1 MYTVTQEFHDAFSAL
16 GRDII
21 YIKAAFNGETELG
34 SDELQELVVTEQFGA
49 SGGVTVGSAFSSSCK
64 LTMYAQDGLA
74 LRNGYFVPYVGI
86 NVGGETVYV
95 PKGKFYIPYDGIE
108 KTDRLWVTV
117 TGYDRMASL
126 TGDYIPAIEFPA
138 TPAQIL
144 ADVCEQANL
153 TAPVV
158 TLPDIQIENAYAGS
172 YREQLGWLAGLIG
185 CNAKFDADGNLVF
198 VWYTDSDLTI
208 TQDMQQMNGLKLTG
222 DTFAIQ
228 SITTGTEDNAI
239 TAGGGT
245 SITFTNPYITKE
257 VAEAVLNLVEN
268 TPMHPCTVKWRGD
281 PSVEAGDILSV
292 IGEDGATVLPVFV
305 MEQVLSIKGGMSCE
319 TTCYPV
325 EDEDYNVK
333 SPVSQQIERV
343 YNSITESFRNATE
356 KIVGAKGGYY
366 EITYDEDGF
375 PTGWSLRDTPTV
387 TENTKMWIMSTGGLG
402 FSADGGKTVS
412 QIALTSDG
420 YVNATAL
427 AVGSSNAD
435 GTSEITYMDKWFRFS
450 KDGMEIG
457 SSDDGENIKLRLN
470 NNRISFLSDDM
481 EVAYISSN
489 KLYIT
494 DGEFLN
500 RLVLG
505 NFGFIPRQN
514 GNLSFKKVK

>member
-1 MYTVTQEFHDAFSAL
+1 MIDIENQIYTPIA
-16 GRDII
+16 
-21 YIKAAFNGETELG
+21 K
-34 SDELQELVVTEQFGA
+34 
-49 SGGVTVGSAFSSSCK
+49 
-64 LTMYAQDGLA
+64 A
-74 LRNGYFVPYVGI
+74 LRGKFSGLTVSGEYVNAPSGFPYVSIVEQDNFTTQAHLDSGNTEAFATLMYEV
-86 NVGGETVYV
+86 NVY
-95 PKGKFYIPYDGIE
+95 
-108 KTDRLWVTV
+108 
-117 TGYDRMASL
+117 S
-126 TGDYIPAIEFPA
+126 
-138 TPAQIL
+138 
-144 ADVCEQANL
+144 
-153 TAPVV
+153 
-158 TLPDIQIENAYAGS
+158 
-172 YREQLGWLAGLIG
+172 
-185 CNAKFDADGNLVF
+185 
-198 VWYTDSDLTI
+198 
-208 TQDMQQMNGLKLTG
+208 
-222 DTFAIQ
+222 
-228 SITTGTEDNAI
+228 
-239 TAGGGT
+239 
-245 SITFTNPYITKE
+245 
-257 VAEAVLNLVEN
+257 
-268 TPMHPCTVKWRGD
+268 
-281 PSVEAGDILSV
+281 
-292 IGEDGATVLPVFV
+292 
-305 MEQVLSIKGGMSCE
+305 
-319 TTCYPV
+319 
-325 EDEDYNVK
+325 
-333 SPVSQQIERV
+333 
-343 YNSITESFRNATE
+343 SFRNATE

-402 FSADGGKTVS
+402 FSDDGGKTVS